1 MTLMA
6 FPSSPSDGDVSGKW
20 VYNAA
25 QGSWVL
31 NEGAITLANSTT
43 DDLAEG
49 GANLYY
55 TDARVQATLLDEDN
69 MASNDATRAPT
80 QQSTKAYVD
89 TVTGQLSV
97 TNFVGTAVVTEAEG
111 LASSD
116 NDTSFPTTA
125 AVIDYVNNTG
135 DITSVIAGT
144 GLTGGATSGDATL
157 NVSGLTT
164 TEFAAATLVTEA
176 DAIGSNDNDTTI
188 PTSAAVKDYVD
199 GASVASAA
207 TLTTTRTING
217 TNFNGSANITTA
229 TWGTARTITLGG
241 TAKSV
246 NGSTNYSWTT
256 AELGITKANIDAL
269 GIAATSATN
278 ATNINVTRD
287 DTSNASHPLLFVQ
300 DTTAGNKPA
309 SMDNGLL
316 YNPSTNTLTAGTF
329 SGALSGTATNVSRSV
344 TAGNGLTGGGTLTAN
359 ITMAVGAGTGITVN
373 ANDVRVNADQRGNVT
388 LIGAN
393 TNDYIQT
400 GTTNHSFVLDGN
412 VDARLFNNGEFH
424 ADGDVVA
431 FSTSISDQRFK
442 DQVTPVKNA
451 TETCKKL
458 QGVEYTWN
466 ATGRKGTRDM
476 GFIAQDVEKV
486 IPNIVHTKTLGVGEW
501 ADNPMDAK
509 TVDYEKLTAVLVEA
523 VKELSARIDEL
534 ESRQ

>member
-6 FPSSPSDGDVSGKW
+6 FPSSPSNGDVSGKW
-20 VYNAA
+20 VYDAA

-49 GANLYY
+49 GVNLYY
-55 TDARVQATLLDEDN
+55 TDAKVQATLLDEDN
-69 MASNDATRAPT
+69 MASNSATRAPT

-135 DITSVIAGT
+135 DITSVVAGT
-144 GLTGGATSGDATL
+144 GLTGGATSGAATL
-157 NVSGLTT
+157 NVAGLTT

-188 PTSAAVKDYVD
+188 PTSAAVLDHVA

-217 TNFNGSANITTA
+217 TNFNGSANITTS
-229 TWGTARTITLGG
+229 TWGTARTLTLGG

-269 GIAATSATN
+269 GIAATSATTATN
-278 ATNINVTRD
+278 ATNFNVAADNATNANHFLTFTGGATGNQRPNS
-287 DTSNASHPLLFVQ
+287 DTAL
-300 DTTAGNKPA
+300 T
-309 SMDNGLL
+309 

-329 SGALSGTATNVSRSV
+329 SGALSGNATTATTATNVNRQV
-344 TAGNGLTGGGTLTAN
+344 IAGSGLNGGGTLTAN
-359 ITMAVGAGTGITVN
+359 RTLNIDADLRGVVTVIGP
-373 ANDVRVNADQRGNVT
+373 ATADHIDV
-388 LIGAN
+388 
-393 TNDYIQT
+393 
-400 GTTNHSFVLDGN
+400 GTTTISFVLDNN
-412 VDARLFNNGEFH
+412 VDARVFNNGEFH

-442 DQVTPVKNA
+442 DQVTPVTNA

-466 ATGRKGTRDM
+466 ATGRKGKRDM
-476 GFIAQDVEKV
+476 GFIAQAVEKV

-523 VKELSARIDEL
+523 VKELSARIDAL
-534 ESRQ
+534 ESSQ